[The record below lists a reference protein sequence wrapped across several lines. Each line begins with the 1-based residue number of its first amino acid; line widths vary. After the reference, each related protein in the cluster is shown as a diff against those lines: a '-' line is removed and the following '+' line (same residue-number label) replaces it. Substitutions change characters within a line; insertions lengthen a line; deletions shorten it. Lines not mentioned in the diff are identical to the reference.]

1 MGELWGGA
9 LTNIQKMEITLRYM
23 ADPGFMNGL
32 SEVVGVSQP
41 TVSRTVQG
49 VVEEICSKV
58 GDWIKF
64 PSTQA
69 EIEDAARAWQQTR
82 TFPLFKIQKP
92 ARRYNPQE
100 YYSGRKKFHAINAQ
114 LICDGQYRI
123 LDANI
128 AWPGSVHDARVWR
141 NSAVKA
147 VLDSGVAGDK
157 LMLADSGYGITPYLM
172 VPYTQVQSAADP
184 VKRRFNYTLSQDRV
198 VIENTIGQLKCR
210 FQMLR
215 VPLRIHLEQAPKF
228 ILACCILHNVGVF
241 LNDTFE
247 DNPDYHDSDDDNE
260 DEDDGSQAP
269 PTGATAV
276 RVAGQNKRDQISAI
290 L

>member
-1 MGELWGGA
+1 MGELRGGA

-23 ADPGFMNGL
+23 ADPAFMNGL

-41 TVSRTVQG
+41 TVSRTVKG

-58 GDWIKF
+58 DDWIKF

-82 TFPLFKIQKP
+82 TFPLAFAVLDGSLFKIQKP

-141 NSAVKA
+141 NSA
-147 VLDSGVAGDK
+147 LCS
-157 LMLADSGYGITPYLM
+157 
-172 VPYTQVQSAADP
+172 
-184 VKRRFNYTLSQDRV
+184 
-198 VIENTIGQLKCR
+198 
-210 FQMLR
+210 
-215 VPLRIHLEQAPKF
+215 
-228 ILACCILHNVGVF
+228 
-241 LNDTFE
+241 
-247 DNPDYHDSDDDNE
+247 
-260 DEDDGSQAP
+260 
-269 PTGATAV
+269 
-276 RVAGQNKRDQISAI
+276 
-290 L
+290 

>member
-1 MGELWGGA
+1 MGELRGGA

-82 TFPLFKIQKP
+82 TFPLAFAVLDGSLFKIQKP

-100 YYSGRKKFHAINAQ
+100 YYSGRKKSHAINAQ

-128 AWPGSVHDARVWR
+128 AWSGSVHDARVWR

-147 VLDSGVAGDK
+147 VLDSGVEGDK

-210 FQMLR
+210 FQMSEFLS
-215 VPLRIHLEQAPKF
+215 EF
-228 ILACCILHNVGVF
+228 ILSRLPSSYW
-241 LNDTFE
+241 L
-247 DNPDYHDSDDDNE
+247 
-260 DEDDGSQAP
+260 
-269 PTGATAV
+269 
-276 RVAGQNKRDQISAI
+276 VAYCTMLGCS
-290 L
+290 